1 MTDTANTPAN
11 IDANFGPSEA
21 ARARSPTPGAPETS
35 EEAIA
40 RPGSSDA
47 AVVELPR
54 KPGRPRGLPK
64 PKNSGRKRGTRNRVT
79 KEIAEIAQKHGK
91 KIVEGLVAEF
101 NDTIDP
107 NVKVKIATLVLA
119 YGYGRPTEHVRS
131 DNVNVNADVGE
142 VEFDKPSQREVARR
156 LALIFTNGAREADEI
171 AGASGHDYGRN
182 SR

>member
-1 MTDTANTPAN
+1 MSEQANSQAN
-11 IDANFGPSEA
+11 ISA
-21 ARARSPTPGAPETS
+21 ALAG
-35 EEAIA
+35 
-40 RPGSSDA
+40 
-47 AVVELPR
+47 AVVPLPR
-54 KPGRPRGLPK
+54 GPGRPPGGGK
-64 PKNSGRKRGTRNRVT
+64 PVGSGRKKGVKNRTTR
-79 KEIAEIAQKHGK
+79 EIAEVAQRYGEA
-91 KIVEGLVAEF
+91 IMTGLVTEF
-101 NDTIDP
+101 RKTDDP
-107 NVKVKIATLVLA
+107 EVKIKVAALVLA

>member
-1 MTDTANTPAN
+1 MSKQANVPAT
-11 IDANFGPSEA
+11 IDAALTG
-21 ARARSPTPGAPETS
+21 
-35 EEAIA
+35 
-40 RPGSSDA
+40 
-47 AVVELPR
+47 AVVPLPR
-54 KPGRPRGLPK
+54 GPGRPPGGTK
-64 PKNSGRKRGTRNRVT
+64 PVGSGRQKGVRNRVT
-79 KEIAEIAQKHGK
+79 REIAEIAQRYGK
-91 KIVEGLVAEF
+91 AIVTGLVTEF
-101 NDTIDP
+101 RKTDDP
-107 NVKVKIATLVLA
+107 EVKVKIAALVLA